1 MSVSTAA
8 ATANRAVRDRVLP
21 STSGGPYSTNR
32 LCAAGAEPDFQS
44 VYAQLQDF
52 RDGSRLAGIRQPCYR
67 PPLVTAGG
75 RHLRAPRRLAAI
87 SALLSGL
94 LVGGLLGGAAPRAH
108 PGPIAPKRAA
118 GPALAERLP
127 PPGG

>member
-67 PPLVTAGG
+67 PPPVTAGG
-75 RHLRAPRRLAAI
+75 RHMRAPRRPAGH

-94 LVGGLLGGAAPRAH
+94 LGVGLLGATAPRVHADQTAPTPAQAH
-108 PGPIAPKRAA
+108 
-118 GPALAERLP
+118 
-127 PPGG
+127 